1 LNVFFQLHNYF
12 IEFNHGP
19 GQPNGD
25 DGNDDQQFDQRE
37 SPPGLAEIKI
47 REDALANRF
56 AAFKHK
62 LAHPAGKIRMILR
75 PAREP
80 VNRSRVD
87 DGSIFS
93 RIAVVGK
100 HFPQK
105 LFTFSHNSQN
115 GNPTVTR
122 STHAPFFSLSSL
134 KEEQGRGE
142 EVNIY
147 KLESLTPALPMNFL
161 GAPDCRT
168 EASERRLTSRRPSR
182 EPKPGTRRR
191 DAGRR

>member
-122 STHAPFFSLSSL
+122 STHNP
-134 KEEQGRGE
+134 G
-142 EVNIY
+142 
-147 KLESLTPALPMNFL
+147 LT
-161 GAPDCRT
+161 R
-168 EASERRLTSRRPSR
+168 
-182 EPKPGTRRR
+182 KPELRRR
-191 DAGRR
+191 GRRSQDAS